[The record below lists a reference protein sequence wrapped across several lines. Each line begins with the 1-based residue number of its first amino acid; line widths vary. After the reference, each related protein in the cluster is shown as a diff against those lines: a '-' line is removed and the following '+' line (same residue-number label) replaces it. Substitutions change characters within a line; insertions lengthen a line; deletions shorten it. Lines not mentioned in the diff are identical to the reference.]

1 MVNIKDIAK
10 AAGVSIST
18 VSYALNGVDK
28 VNEKTRQRIIK
39 IADEM
44 NYIPNRAA
52 RTLKTKATD
61 VVAIYLADFG
71 GNFYGRLLDAL
82 KISLEKYHYEMI
94 VCTGIKSH
102 RFIPEQMVDAA
113 VILDWK
119 FSTEDILKYTKM
131 GRKFVVLDREIESN
145 RVGQVL
151 VDNNSG
157 VEQVLTR
164 LTNTPSDKI
173 YIISGPEN
181 SFDNLQRLNHTIE
194 WLDEHEH
201 DYEIIPGKFT
211 ELSGYYAGKTLH
223 EKYTGEPLKVIS
235 FNDEMAVGVYRYL
248 LNTDLKVGQD
258 ILIAGFDNSE
268 LGQIVTPR
276 LTSVGYEI
284 ELWSD
289 MISDMLHDMLNNKP
303 AKKLWLPVHLTEGG
317 SLGTPK

>member
-39 IADEM
+39 IADDI

-61 VVAIYLADFG
+61 VIAIYLADFG

-102 RFIPEQMVDAA
+102 RFLPEQMVDAA

-119 FSTEDILKYTKM
+119 FTTEDILKYTHM
-131 GRKFVVLDREIESN
+131 GRKFVVLDREIDSDL
-145 RVGQVL
+145 VGQIL
-151 VDNNSG
+151 VDNYHG
-157 VEQVLTR
+157 VELVLSR
-164 LTNTPSDKI
+164 LTETKTDKVF
-173 YIISGPEN
+173 IISGPKN
-181 SFDNLQRLNHTIE
+181 SFDNEQRLSHSVE
-194 WLDEHEH
+194 WLESHAI
-201 DYEIIPGKFT
+201 DYEVLEGKFT
-211 ELSGYYAGKTLH
+211 ELSGYFAAKQLVKAYQGQ
-223 EKYTGEPLKVIS
+223 PLKVIS
-235 FNDEMAVGVYRYL
+235 LNDEMAVGVYRYL
-248 LNTDLKVGQD
+248 LNTDLTIGKD

-268 LGQIVTPR
+268 MGQVVTPR

-284 ELWSD
+284 DQWSD
-289 MISDMLHDMLNNKP
+289 MIATMLNAMLNDQ
-303 AKKLWLPVHLTEGG
+303 AAEKLWLPVHLTEGG
-317 SLGTPK
+317 SLG